1 MARMLWTQRQDIGP
15 PMGWHVRMAYD
26 EKRRVIILVCQ
37 DIPEPQ
43 TTQTWLW
50 DGELWVQVADTGP
63 SKTDALVWDAK
74 REMLVATTEDSL
86 WEWSGTDWTQ
96 VSDQVTGMGTS
107 AFRHSRGRLIRTTFK
122 ENSPALTWEWNDGA
136 WTQIDDMG
144 PPKRAKFD
152 LVYDVEHAVT
162 LLVAGAIYSRN
173 TPTGFFSGSPAKD
186 TWAFDGRWKAVAD
199 FGPSPRWE
207 QASAYDSD
215 RNCVVLFGG
224 TTVSANPPANPM
236 HNDTWEWNG
245 VLWRQVEDMGPSE
258 RAEAVMA
265 YDKGRKRC
273 VLFGGHQSDSN
284 RFVDTWEY
292 YDHD

>member
-1 MARMLWTQRQDIGP
+1 
-15 PMGWHVRMAYD
+15 MGRHVRMAYD
-26 EKRRVIILVCQ
+26 EKRRVITLVCQ

-43 TTQTWLW
+43 TSQTWLW
-50 DGELWVQVADTGP
+50 YGELWVQVADTGP
-63 SKTDALVWDAK
+63 SKTDSLVWDAK

-86 WEWSGTDWTQ
+86 WEWSGTNWTQ
-96 VSDQVTGMGTS
+96 VSDRVTGMGTS

-152 LVYDVEHAVT
+152 LLYDVERAVT
-162 LLVAGAIYSRN
+162 LLVAGAIYSRD

-215 RNCVVLFGG
+215 RNCVVLFGRPTLLLRRRDEHG
-224 TTVSANPPANPM
+224 DAAG
-236 HNDTWEWNG
+236 G
-245 VLWRQVEDMGPSE
+245 VLRRGIARVRDQAEGHQKTE
-258 RAEAVMA
+258 RRANQGHAH
-265 YDKGRKRC
+265 KRC
-273 VLFGGHQSDSN
+273 SQHRRAVHSQRGRGDS
-284 RFVDTWEY
+284 
-292 YDHD
+292 